1 MLVHPDF
8 QGRGIAKRLL
18 KYAMKGADE
27 ARQDV
32 YLEGTAAGQP
42 LYLSCGFES
51 LADITMLD
59 GRCVIKAMIRH
70 PKPIDE
76 SNA

>member
-8 QGRGIAKRLL
+8 QGQGIAKRLL
-18 KYAMKGADE
+18 NHAMRGADE
-27 ARQDV
+27 AGQDV

-42 LYLSCGFES
+42 LYLSCGFEP

-59 GRCVIKAMIRH
+59 GACVVKAMMRH
-70 PKPIDE
+70 PKPLVE
-76 SNA
+76 SKP

>member
-18 KYAMKGADE
+18 NHAMRGPDE

-32 YLEGTAAGQP
+32 YLEGTAAAQR
-42 LYLSCGFES
+42 LYLSCGFEP
-51 LADITMLD
+51 LADITLLD
-59 GRCVIKAMIRH
+59 GRCVVKAMIRH